1 MLTACLPLQPQ
12 GEANIPLAVRSDDP
26 HEVRCRHV
34 LRSRLPRS
42 RAQNA
47 GAPEVRSIRQVIE
60 LRPELQLRSFCNR
73 EISRNTEIGV
83 PQTGV
88 SHDIAP
94 RGSEPLLIDSS
105 ERCRSIV
112 VATRTHS
119 AQELYSGN
127 LISRLLVARTGIQRS
142 PRGRNR
148 EWRSGIRRMYA
159 AQLPTAD
166 DL

>member
-47 GAPEVRSIRQVIE
+47 GAPEVRSSRQGIE

-73 EISRNTEIGV
+73 EIAPRSERGV
-83 PQTGV
+83 AQSGV
-88 SHDIAP
+88 SQDMAP
-94 RGSEPLLIDSS
+94 RGSEPLLIDTR

-112 VATRTHS
+112 VATRTHP
-119 AQELYSGN
+119 AREL
-127 LISRLLVARTGIQRS
+127 
-142 PRGRNR
+142 
-148 EWRSGIRRMYA
+148 
-159 AQLPTAD
+159 
-166 DL
+166 